1 MNIQKT
7 SDFHPKNKHKGS
19 YDFPKLL
26 ESFPALAQFVFEN
39 QYQNQT
45 IDFSNPEAVKTLN
58 AALLNSYYGFSTWS
72 IPENFLCPP
81 IPGRAEYIHHVAA
94 LLEETYGT
102 LQTKK
107 QIKVLDIGVGA
118 NCIYPILGVFE
129 YNWKFVGSE
138 IDKQAFEAA
147 KTNCN
152 SNQKLKENIEL
163 RLQTSK
169 KNTFKNIIQPNEQF
183 DITICNPP
191 FHHSKEAANQ
201 GTLRKNE
208 NLGIQNNTKI
218 TLNFGGV
225 NSELWCE
232 GGEVAFISNLIYES
246 VHFQKQCKWFSSLV
260 SKKESI
266 KPLLVH
272 LKKVKATH
280 KIIEMKHGNKVSRL
294 LFWQF

>member
-1 MNIQKT
+1 MIILKT
-7 SDFHPKNKHKGS
+7 TEFHQKNKHKGN
-19 YDFPKLL
+19 YNFPKLMD
-26 ESFPALAQFVFEN
+26 SFPALAEFVFEN
-39 QYQNQT
+39 NYQTQT

-58 AALLNSYYGFSTWS
+58 AALLKTYYGYSGWN
-72 IPENFLCPP
+72 IPEHFLCPP
-81 IPGRAEYIHHVAA
+81 IPGRAEYLHHVADI
-94 LLEETYGT
+94 LEETYGT
-102 LQTKK
+102 LQTKN

-118 NCIYPILGVFE
+118 NCIYPIIGVFE

-147 KTNCN
+147 KNNCN
-152 SNQKLKENIEL
+152 ANKKTKENIEI
-163 RLQTSK
+163 RWQSSK
-169 KNTFKNIIQPNEQF
+169 KNILKNIIQPEERF

-191 FHHSKEAANQ
+191 FHHSKEAANH
-201 GTLRKNE
+201 GTLRKNQ
-208 NLGIQNNTKI
+208 NLGIKNNTKT

-232 GGEVAFISNLIYES
+232 GGEVAFISNMIYES
-246 VHFQKQCKWFSSLV
+246 IHFQKQCKWFSSLV

-266 KPLLVH
+266 KPLLSH
-272 LKKVKATH
+272 LNKVKATV